1 MALPAM
7 DQLTG
12 DTCTM
17 LISNGEP
24 PNTVYTDILKA
35 EYGLTVEYI
44 EAAWN
49 ERKTKLAAMVAAATR
64 RIFTATRRSWI

>member
-1 MALPAM
+1 M